1 MQLAAAVDTGGALL
15 QLALVWTA
23 AKLLAALAR
32 RAGQLGILGELLAGI
47 VLGPA
52 VLGLLHPDELLHTL
66 AEVGVVLLMF
76 LAGLETNVGEFRRNA
91 LGAFWVALIGSL
103 LPFAGG
109 WLVARAFDADHV
121 HALFAGVLLVATS
134 VSISAE
140 TLRELGL
147 LGRREGTTVLAAAV
161 YDDVLGLLSLTL
173 VLGVIAGGGGNAG
186 VLLGRQLLLVLAFA
200 ALALLAARGVTAV
213 LEASR
218 RAPLA
223 ELAVALAASAAL
235 VFAAGAERF
244 GLAGIVGAYLL
255 GLLLKIQRP
264 ELASHL
270 EHRLAGPA
278 ATYFTPFFF
287 VSVGLLL
294 PKGLPGGHLL
304 LLSGVLVAVAVLTK
318 LLGCA
323 GGAVL
328 GGFRGRAALLI
339 GAAMVPRGEVGL
351 IVAAIGRDRG
361 LVDAEMY
368 MAMAVVAVTTTLL
381 SPPLIEWAAGRRRRG
396 GHSP

>member
-1 MQLAAAVDTGGALL
+1 
-15 QLALVWTA
+15 WTA

-32 RAGQLGILGELLAGI
+32 RAGQLGLLGELLAGI

-52 VLGLLHPDELLHTL
+52 VLGLLHPDELLRTL

-91 LGAFWVALIGSL
+91 LGAFWVALIGLL

-109 WLVARAFDADHV
+109 WLVARAFGADHV

-134 VSISAE
+134 VSVSAE

-186 VLLGRQLLLVLAFA
+186 VLLGRQLLMVLAFG

-223 ELAVALAASAAL
+223 E
-235 VFAAGAERF
+235 
-244 GLAGIVGAYLL
+244 
-255 GLLLKIQRP
+255 
-264 ELASHL
+264 
-270 EHRLAGPA
+270 
-278 ATYFTPFFF
+278 
-287 VSVGLLL
+287 
-294 PKGLPGGHLL
+294 
-304 LLSGVLVAVAVLTK
+304 
-318 LLGCA
+318 
-323 GGAVL
+323 
-328 GGFRGRAALLI
+328 
-339 GAAMVPRGEVGL
+339 
-351 IVAAIGRDRG
+351 
-361 LVDAEMY
+361 
-368 MAMAVVAVTTTLL
+368 
-381 SPPLIEWAAGRRRRG
+381 
-396 GHSP
+396 